1 MHKLKNFQVAEKQLQ
16 FCISVRSSSINTTAS
31 SWGLAQHCPPYMDF
45 QMYRLTTPT
54 PYRVDI
60 RLQQDVLDQ

>member
-16 FCISVRSSSINTTAS
+16 FYISVRSSSINTTAS
-31 SWGLAQHCPPYMDF
+31 SWGLAHHCPPYMDF
-45 QMYRLTTPT
+45 QMHRLITPT

-60 RLQQDVLDQ
+60 RLQKDALDQ